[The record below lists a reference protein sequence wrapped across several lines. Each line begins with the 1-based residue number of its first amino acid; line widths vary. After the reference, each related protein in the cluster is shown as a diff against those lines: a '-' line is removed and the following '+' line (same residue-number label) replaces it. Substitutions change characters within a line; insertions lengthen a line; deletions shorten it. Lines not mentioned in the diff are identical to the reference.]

1 MLGNGAAAALA
12 ALIGISIAAAGVA
25 TPDTAH
31 LDEAAPHAVARPAAD
46 DPLRFVLA
54 PTGNAARYR
63 VREQLAGF
71 DFPNDAVGAT
81 SDITGAIVLGA
92 DGKVVRGESK
102 FVVDLTKLK
111 SDRERRDG
119 YLQRR
124 TLETEKYPT
133 VELVPTELRGLPIP
147 LPTSGERTFDL
158 LGDLTIRGT
167 TRPTTWRVTATFDRG
182 RIAGSAAT
190 AFTFADF
197 EIAQPKVASVLSV
210 SDTIRLEYD
219 FVLEKNQ

>member
-1 MLGNGAAAALA
+1 MLGNGAAATLA
-12 ALIGISIAAAGVA
+12 ALIGIGMAAIGTASPGTAPA
-25 TPDTAH
+25 TTSAPRTAAH
-31 LDEAAPHAVARPAAD
+31 AANE
-46 DPLRFVLA
+46 PLRFVLA
-54 PTGNAARYR
+54 PTGNEARYR

-81 SDITGAIVLGA
+81 NDITGAIVIGT
-92 DGKVVRGESK
+92 DGKVVPGESK

-124 TLETEKYPT
+124 TLETEKFPT
-133 VELVPTELRGLPIP
+133 VELVPTALRGLPTP

-158 LGDLTIRGT
+158 LGDLTIRGV
-167 TRPTTWRVTATFDRG
+167 TRPTTWQVKATFDRG

-190 AFTFADF
+190 TFTFTDF
-197 EIAQPKVASVLSV
+197 QIAQPKVASVLSV
-210 SDTIRLEYD
+210 ADSIRLEYD
-219 FVLEKNQ
+219 FVLVQGK

>member
-1 MLGNGAAAALA
+1 MLGNGAAATLA
-12 ALIGISIAAAGVA
+12 ALIGIGVA
-25 TPDTAH
+25 AIGTASPGTAPATTSAPRT
-31 LDEAAPHAVARPAAD
+31 AAHAANE
-46 DPLRFVLA
+46 PLRFVLA
-54 PTGNAARYR
+54 PTGNEARYR

-81 SDITGAIVLGA
+81 NDITGAIVIGT
-92 DGKVVRGESK
+92 DGKVVPGESK

-124 TLETEKYPT
+124 TLETEKFPT
-133 VELVPTELRGLPIP
+133 VELVPTALRGLPTP

-158 LGDLTIRGT
+158 LGDLTIRGV
-167 TRPTTWRVTATFDRG
+167 TRPTTWQVKATFDRG

-190 AFTFADF
+190 TFTFTDF
-197 EIAQPKVASVLSV
+197 QIAQPKVASVLSV
-210 SDTIRLEYD
+210 ADSIRLEYD
-219 FVLEKNQ
+219 FVLVQGK